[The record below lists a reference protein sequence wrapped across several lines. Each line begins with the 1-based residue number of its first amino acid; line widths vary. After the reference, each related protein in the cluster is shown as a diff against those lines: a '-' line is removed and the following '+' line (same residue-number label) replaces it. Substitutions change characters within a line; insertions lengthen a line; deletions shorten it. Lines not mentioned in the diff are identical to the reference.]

1 MNSTREAMVINT
13 LADNRPVLDFD
24 PIDLELTTA
33 GDVALPE
40 SEPIM
45 ALWDAVTEAEMELS
59 ISPLT
64 ATYSIVWSDDRTPVK
79 ILCPV
84 CDDVCNL
91 DDAITEDLPDGHTAM
106 VCSDCL
112 D

>member
-1 MNSTREAMVINT
+1 MNTREAIVINT
-13 LADNRPVLDFD
+13 LNGNQPVLDFD

-40 SEPIM
+40 SEPTM
-45 ALWDAVTEAEMELS
+45 AFWEAVTNAEMELS

-84 CDDVCNL
+84 CDDVCDL
-91 DDAITEDLPDGHTAM
+91 DDSAIEDLPDNTCAM
-106 VCSDCL
+106 VCCTCL
-112 D
+112 DD